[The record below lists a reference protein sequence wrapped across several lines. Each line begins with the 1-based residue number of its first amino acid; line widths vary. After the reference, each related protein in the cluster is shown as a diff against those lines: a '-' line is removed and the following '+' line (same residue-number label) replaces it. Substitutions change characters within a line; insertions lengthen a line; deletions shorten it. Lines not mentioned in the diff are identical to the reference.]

1 MTIPGPSKT
10 EQILTAVKLLL
21 QPTYGITTDSQGNKR
36 IYRGRSE
43 AVARGEV
50 SALVIDA
57 VAELANSN
65 VTNCAIF
72 CTLLLR
78 IRIHVQGDAAS
89 KAADPIRCSV
99 HSLLFSQPRLG
110 GLTHR
115 LRRSERR
122 PAAEWDDEQGDN
134 MPGVVDLF
142 YEYEFTTLEGDL
154 TQ

>member
-1 MTIPGPSKT
+1 MTIPGPSKS
-10 EQILTAVKLLL
+10 EQILTAVEALLAG
-21 QPTYGITTDSQGNKR
+21 THGITTDNNGNKR

-50 SALVIDA
+50 PAITIDA
-57 VAELANSN
+57 VAELANSG
-65 VTNCAIF
+65 VTNCNVV
-72 CTLLLR
+72 CTLAIH

-89 KAADPIRCSV
+89 RAADPIRCSV

-122 PAAEWDDEQGDN
+122 PAVEWDDEQGDN
-134 MPGVVDLF
+134 MPGFVDLF
-142 YEYEFTTLEGDL
+142 YEYEFTTLAEDL

>member
-1 MTIPGPSKT
+1 MTVPGPSKT
-10 EQILTAVKLLL
+10 EQILTAVEALL
-21 QPTYGITTDSQGNKR
+21 QPTYGITTDGQGNKR

-43 AVARGEV
+43 AIARGEV
-50 SALVIDA
+50 PALTIDA
-57 VAELANSN
+57 VAELANSK
-65 VTNCAIF
+65 VTNCNVF

-99 HSLLFSQPRLG
+99 HSLLFSDRFLG
-110 GLTHR
+110 GLVHR

-122 PAAEWDDEQGDN
+122 AAVEWDDEQGDN
-134 MPGVVDLF
+134 MPGFVDLY
-142 YEYEFTTLEGDL
+142 YEYDFTTLEADL